1 MLDVSGPTIPQPST
15 NDMDTTLTTTR
26 KPIGNVHK
34 ICGAI
39 VQPNII
45 SGALSF
51 VRNVSVSHF
60 LSLAASCSWSTPTN
74 QSNLLQC
81 NDGTYCNGLNDGW
94 ACCNSRGMRRK
105 CPLNY
110 PTMCA
115 NPDCS
120 GGDYCCF
127 TKDDCVAKA
136 GGIRS
141 CDNPGRSLF
150 SSPCTP

>member
-1 MLDVSGPTIPQPST
+1 MLDISGPTILQPST

-39 VQPNII
+39 VQPII

-81 NDGTYCNGLNDGW
+81 NDGTFCNGLNDGW

-110 PTMCA
+110 PMMCA

-127 TKDDCVAKA
+127 TEDDCVAKA

-141 CDNPGRSLF
+141 CDDPGRSLL
-150 SSPCTP
+150 SSPCIP

>member
-1 MLDVSGPTIPQPST
+1 MYIKFVAQLY
-15 NDMDTTLTTTR
+15 N
-26 KPIGNVHK
+26 PID
-34 ICGAI
+34 
-39 VQPNII
+39 II

-81 NDGTYCNGLNDGW
+81 NDGTFCNGLNDGW

-115 NPDCS
+115 NPDCP

-141 CDNPGRSLF
+141 CDDPGRSLF
-150 SSPCTP
+150 SSPYIP